1 MKVSARSAGGQ
12 VCILHLARF
21 SNFLGI
27 KIAGIEPAVPQIRK
41 IDAIWVGSELGCAET
56 LEACAEKV
64 GFCNDGTGVRQLR
77 HVALT
82 PSCSGYRIRRQAN
95 GDSQPAPQQDKS
107 PICFNRKGLVFFDG
121 GWAMMHRGKSS
132 PIFVKSLP
140 K

>member
-21 SNFLGI
+21 SDFLGM

-64 GFCNDGTGVRQLR
+64 GFCTTADAAIVTGIAATATRIVS
-77 HVALT
+77 HV
-82 PSCSGYRIRRQAN
+82 
-95 GDSQPAPQQDKS
+95 
-107 PICFNRKGLVFFDG
+107 
-121 GWAMMHRGKSS
+121 
-132 PIFVKSLP
+132 
-140 K
+140 